1 MPSTDMEQIP
11 LGLLRLAPGDSC
23 VNPKASTR
31 DVSET
36 SVILMKT
43 LFNLCMIFCCLSSGL
58 AQGIQGEVT
67 LGGKTTV
74 VVTGHSVVLGWN
86 ASQGAA
92 SYNTYR
98 GTVSGG
104 PYLKVSAGNVSTTFS
119 DAQVTHAQ
127 TFYYVTTAVSGS
139 LESGYSNEVSAVIP

>member
-1 MPSTDMEQIP
+1 MEQNP
-11 LGLLRLAPGDSC
+11 WDFSVWRPGIH
-23 VNPKASTR
+23 VLNPSASTR
-31 DVSET
+31 GVAET
-36 SVILMKT
+36 SVIPMKT
-43 LFNLCMIFCCLSSGL
+43 LFHLFVILGCLAFGF
-58 AQGIQGEVT
+58 AQGIQGNVT
-67 LGGKTTV
+67 LGGNTTV
-74 VVTGHSVVLGWN
+74 TVTGHSVVLAWN

-104 PYLKVSAGNVSTTFS
+104 PYSKVFAGNLGTTYS

-139 LESGYSNEVSAVIP
+139 YESGYSNEVSAVIP

>member
-1 MPSTDMEQIP
+1 MN
-11 LGLLRLAPGDSC
+11 L
-23 VNPKASTR
+23 NASAR
-31 DVSET
+31 NIAET

-43 LFNLCMIFCCLSSGL
+43 LFNLFVILGCLAFGF
-58 AQGIQGEVT
+58 AQGIQGNVT
-67 LGGKTTV
+67 LGGNTTV
-74 VVTGHSVVLGWN
+74 TVTGHSVVLAWN

-104 PYLKVSAGNVSTTFS
+104 PYSKVFAGNLGTTYS

-139 LESGYSNEVSAVIP
+139 YESGYSNEVSAVIP